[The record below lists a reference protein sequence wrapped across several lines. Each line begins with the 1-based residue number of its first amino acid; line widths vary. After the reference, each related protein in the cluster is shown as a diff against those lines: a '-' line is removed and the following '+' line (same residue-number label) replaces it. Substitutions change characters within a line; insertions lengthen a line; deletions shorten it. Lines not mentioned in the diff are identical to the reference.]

1 MTDDE
6 ADRWLT
12 DHGEYECT
20 ERIGLM
26 IYGLKRRG
34 GPSMEY
40 VGFLKETGGN
50 PDPTLVKRFLVR
62 WFIDRYGA

>member
-1 MTDDE
+1 MT
-6 ADRWLT
+6 
-12 DHGEYECT
+12 
-20 ERIGLM
+20 
-26 IYGLKRRG
+26 YGLKRRG